1 MKNCEYYI
9 KLDGTKLDS
18 YDALL
23 KYIDDKTILKNNIYK
38 YYSDKEKYPDLYL
51 I

>member
-1 MKNCEYYI
+1 MFNKILIEKLI
-9 KLDGTKLDS
+9 KQ
-18 YDALL
+18 
-23 KYIDDKTILKNNIYK
+23 YIDDKTILKNNIYK

>member
-1 MKNCEYYI
+1 MNKILVEKLI
-9 KLDGTKLDS
+9 KQ
-18 YDALL
+18 
-23 KYIDDKTILKNNIYK
+23 YIDDKTILKNNIYK

>member
-1 MKNCEYYI
+1 MFNKILVEKLI
-9 KLDGTKLDS
+9 K
-18 YDALL
+18 

>member
-1 MKNCEYYI
+1 MFNKILVEKLI
-9 KLDGTKLDS
+9 K
-18 YDALL
+18 

-38 YYSDKEKYPDLYL
+38 YYSNKEKYPDLYL

>member
-1 MKNCEYYI
+1 MFNKILVEKLI
-9 KLDGTKLDS
+9 K
-18 YDALL
+18 
-23 KYIDDKTILKNNIYK
+23 KYIDDKTILKNNIHK

>member
-1 MKNCEYYI
+1 MFNKILVENLI
-9 KLDGTKLDS
+9 KQ
-18 YDALL
+18 
-23 KYIDDKTILKNNIYK
+23 YIDDKTILKNNIYK

>member
-1 MKNCEYYI
+1 MFNKIFVEKLI
-9 KLDGTKLDS
+9 K
-18 YDALL
+18 

>member
-1 MKNCEYYI
+1 MFNKILVEKFIKQYI
-9 KLDGTKLDS
+9 
-18 YDALL
+18 Y
-23 KYIDDKTILKNNIYK
+23 DKTILKNNIYK

>member
-1 MKNCEYYI
+1 MFNKILVEKLI
-9 KLDGTKLDS
+9 K
-18 YDALL
+18 
-23 KYIDDKTILKNNIYK
+23 KYIDDKTILKNDIYK

>member
-1 MKNCEYYI
+1 MFNKNLVEKLI
-9 KLDGTKLDS
+9 K
-18 YDALL
+18 

>member
-1 MKNCEYYI
+1 MFNKILVEKLI
-9 KLDGTKLDS
+9 KQ
-18 YDALL
+18 
-23 KYIDDKTILKNNIYK
+23 YIDDKTILKNNIYK

>member
-1 MKNCEYYI
+1 MFNKILIEKLI
-9 KLDGTKLDS
+9 K
-18 YDALL
+18 